1 MQVDNHIRYYA
12 TQPITHNM
20 VMEALAEY
28 QRPNDK
34 IHQML
39 NQGVLSAIRKGLYI
53 AGPALMVNKPEP
65 FLLANHIMGPSCV
78 SLDSALAYHQLI
90 PERVYQ
96 ITSVTT
102 KASRSFN
109 TPEGLFSYT
118 RLPLPYYSFGIQQV
132 SLLAQQTVMMVMPEK
147 ALCDK
152 IITTSGI
159 IFRSQKMA
167 MAYLLENLRIDES
180 SLQSFDT
187 NIMRTWLPN
196 APKKDTLLML
206 IKTLEHL

>member
-65 FLLANHIMGPSCV
+65 FLLANHIMGPSCI

-102 KASRSFN
+102 KASLSFN

>member
-1 MQVDNHIRYYA
+1 
-12 TQPITHNM
+12 M
-20 VMEALAEY
+20 V
-28 QRPNDK
+28 
-34 IHQML
+34 
-39 NQGVLSAIRKGLYI
+39 G
-53 AGPALMVNKPEP
+53 KPEP

-90 PERVYQ
+90 PERVYE
-96 ITSVTT
+96 ITSVTP

-132 SLLAQQTVMMVMPEK
+132 SLTTQQTVMMVMPEK

-167 MAYLLENLRIDES
+167 MAYLLENLRINKY
-180 SLQSFDT
+180 SLASLNT
-187 NIMRTWLPN
+187 PIMRTWLPC

-206 IKTLEHL
+206 IKTLESL

>member
-1 MQVDNHIRYYA
+1 MQLDNKIRYYA

-65 FLLANHIMGPSCV
+65 FLLANHIMGPSCI
-78 SLDSALAYHQLI
+78 SLDSALAHYQLI

-132 SLLAQQTVMMVMPEK
+132 SLSTQQTVMMVMPEK

-159 IFRSQKMA
+159 IFRSPKMV

-180 SLQSFDT
+180 GLQSFDT

-206 IKTLEHL
+206 IKTLERL

>member
-1 MQVDNHIRYYA
+1 
-12 TQPITHNM
+12 M
-20 VMEALAEY
+20 VMETLAEY

-53 AGPALMVNKPEP
+53 AGPALMVGKPEP

-96 ITSVTT
+96 ITSVTP
-102 KASRSFN
+102 KASRNFN

-132 SLLAQQTVMMVMPEK
+132 SLTAQQTVMMVMPEK

-167 MAYLLENLRIDES
+167 MAYLLENLRINKY
-180 SLQSFDT
+180 SLMGLNTQM
-187 NIMRTWLPN
+187 MRTWLPN

-206 IKTLEHL
+206 IKTLESI

>member
-1 MQVDNHIRYYA
+1 MQLDNTIRYYA
-12 TQPITHNM
+12 NQPITHQM
-20 VMEALAEY
+20 VMETLAEY
-28 QRPNDK
+28 KRPNDK

-39 NQGVLSAIRKGLYI
+39 NQGVLSSIRKGLYI
-53 AGPALMVNKPEP
+53 AGPALMVDKPEP
-65 FLLANHIMGPSCV
+65 FLLANHIMGPSCI

-96 ITSVTT
+96 ITSVTP

-132 SLLAQQTVMMVMPEK
+132 ILSPQQTVMMVIPEK

-159 IFRSQKMA
+159 IFRGQKMA
-167 MAYLLENLRIDES
+167 IAYLLENLRMDENN
-180 SLQSFDT
+180 LQSFNT
-187 NIMRTWLPN
+187 KAMRSWLPN
-196 APKKDTLLML
+196 APKKDSLLML
-206 IKTLEHL
+206 INAIESL

>member
-65 FLLANHIMGPSCV
+65 FLLANHIMGPSCI